1 MDIEQIMTDIVQC
14 AYEVRG
20 ALKPGFL
27 EKVYENAMAIELRSR
42 GYDVKQQVVIDVR
55 YKGYKVGNYIADLII
70 NDKVIIEIKATRCI
84 DVTHELQ
91 TVSYLTATGIDNGI
105 ILNFG
110 NSDKV
115 QIKRKYRIYRTR
127 NKD

>member
-1 MDIEQIMTDIVQC
+1 MDVEQIMSDIVQS

-42 GYDVKQQVVIDVR
+42 GYEVKQQVSIDVR
-55 YKGYKVGNYIADLII
+55 YKGYQVGDYIADLIV
-70 NDKVIIEIKATRCI
+70 NDRVVIEIKATRNI

-105 ILNFG
+105 ILIFG
-110 NSDKV
+110 NPDKV
-115 QIKRKYRIYRTR
+115 QIKRKYRIFRTR
-127 NKD
+127 Q